1 MYRQYSHLF
10 IDYLKTLTPDI
21 EQVSVDECYLDFTG
35 IAHRY
40 GSPLEA
46 ADEIKNTI
54 YERFGF
60 TVNVGI
66 SCNKLL
72 AKMASDFEKPNR
84 VHTLFPEEIPR
95 KMWPL
100 PVRELHMAGRSSSQV
115 LNKLGIH
122 TIGELANTDVNLLV
136 SHLKSHGRLLWEY
149 ANGIDDRPVESLPA
163 RPRVWEI
170 PLLSPRMS

>member
-1 MYRQYSHLF
+1 MCLF
-10 IDYLKTLTPDI
+10 
-21 EQVSVDECYLDFTG
+21 QC
-35 IAHRY
+35 
-40 GSPLEA
+40 GSY
-46 ADEIKNTI
+46 T
-54 YERFGF
+54 
-60 TVNVGI
+60 
-66 SCNKLL
+66 
-72 AKMASDFEKPNR
+72 
-84 VHTLFPEEIPR
+84 
-95 KMWPL
+95 WPGV
-100 PVRELHMAGRSSSQV
+100 PPSQV